1 MVRNIYRLIKRKK
14 MIEMKKHVT
23 PGETP
28 AKISVSMIDQD
39 LKDGI
44 SKSEMAIK
52 YGIKPWEVDEM
63 FKHPFLKG
71 RRPSR
76 KKALS
81 FTFIDDTEPLN
92 SGDIAVEQAE
102 EVDPNQVTIHDVID
116 DAIES
121 ATEAQE
127 ALKEAEKAVVDIL
140 SPTEYETPEETLL
153 KAAVDTL
160 GDPDEDYELGDPPSF
175 EDTLDLVKEQQE
187 EEELEMDDDT
197 FEL

>member
-1 MVRNIYRLIKRKK
+1 MIK
-14 MIEMKKHVT
+14 MKPNVT

-28 AKISVSMIDQD
+28 EKITVSMIDQD

-44 SKSEMAIK
+44 SKPEMATK

-81 FTFIDDTEPLN
+81 FTFVDDITSEHQASPLTN
-92 SGDIAVEQAE
+92 TVIPDEVEE
-102 EVDPNQVTIHDVID
+102 EFVDPNQVTLHEAID
-116 DAIES
+116 SAIE
-121 ATEAQE
+121 TV
-127 ALKEAEKAVVDIL
+127 KEAREEILETEKAVIDIL
-140 SPTEYETPEETLL
+140 SPTQFETPEETLL
-153 KAAVDTL
+153 KAAANTID
-160 GDPDEDYELGDPPSF
+160 
-175 EDTLDLVKEQQE
+175 DLHQAVEKSGGEIVGKMYVSTDDD
-187 EEELEMDDDT
+187 EEELKMDDDT

>member
-1 MVRNIYRLIKRKK
+1 MRKNVK
-14 MIEMKKHVT
+14 

-28 AKISVSMIDQD
+28 EKITVSMIDQD

-44 SKSEMAIK
+44 SKPEMATK

-81 FTFIDDTEPLN
+81 FVFEDDTDEALMKKSSKELLDQIDELPETN
-92 SGDIAVEQAE
+92 
-102 EVDPNQVTIHDVID
+102 PNQVTLDDAID

-121 ATEAQE
+121 ATQAQE
-127 ALKEAEKAVVDIL
+127 ALAAAEESIVEIL
-140 SPTEYETPEETLL
+140 SPTDPEGSIEDMLDNMVNKDGQSLKETF
-153 KAAVDTL
+153 D
-160 GDPDEDYELGDPPSF
+160 
-175 EDTLDLVKEQQE
+175 KESK
-187 EEELEMDDDT
+187 EEELEIDDDT